1 MDAMTFLSVETQAFQ
16 VKHMDAFFGNRSRCE
31 GWWKTTDAYKMWHK
45 KAPQGIIYFTRTFT
59 FYFFPWYFC
68 INSFWIHN
76 DLWEEEISASE

>member
-45 KAPQGIIYFTRTFT
+45 RLPKELFISQGLLLFIFSHDIFV
-59 FYFFPWYFC
+59 
-68 INSFWIHN
+68 
-76 DLWEEEISASE
+76 